1 MTAIAIRMALRGD
14 AMLLAQLHA
23 QCFDEA
29 WDERAFSALLD
40 NDVTFALVAGDEQA
54 FVLVRAVADESE
66 ILSLGTHPRAR
77 RGGLARALVEAACVE
92 AHRRGARRM
101 FLDVAADN
109 EAALA
114 LYGRA
119 GFAAAGRRKA
129 YYSRPMGE
137 AIDAVI
143 LSITLRS

>member
-1 MTAIAIRMALRGD
+1 MIARRTARLGD
-14 AMLLAQLHA
+14 ALLLAQLHA

-29 WDERAFSALLD
+29 WDERAFSSLL
-40 NDVTFALVAGDEQA
+40 NSDVTFALVAGDEHA
-54 FVLVRAVADESE
+54 FILVRAVADESE
-66 ILSLGTHPRAR
+66 VLSLGTRASAR

-109 EAALA
+109 EAALG

-129 YYSRPMGE
+129 YYPRPPGE
-137 AIDAVI
+137 AMDAVI
-143 LSITLRS
+143 LSIALRS